1 MDTVQ
6 HFLGTA
12 SPTFLLNSRFLLGC
26 QGGCAASTGSV
37 LANVENGIANAWK
50 IKSGNQ

>member
-12 SPTFLLNSRFLLGC
+12 TSFPASSQQQVPTGR
-26 QGGCAASTGSV
+26 QGGCAASTGSG
-37 LANVENGIANAWK
+37 LANVESGIAN
-50 IKSGNQ
+50 I